1 MAYLDKFLEFCE
13 KVLALD
19 ASVIFSALVDQIGDI
34 VAVAHRE
41 TPFVDEGEAKQYA
54 IQMTIAAILL
64 AHFENRVGSIQ
75 YTVTYHEGIARV
87 TLPVVA
93 GSQKFYVLLLMKPG
107 SDVVSV
113 VKNKVFPFVMSSKAI
128 F

>member
-1 MAYLDKFLEFCE
+1 MAYHDRFLEFCE

-19 ASVIFSALVDQIGDI
+19 ASVIFSALVDHIGDI
-34 VAVAHRE
+34 VALAHRE
-41 TPFVDEGEAKQYA
+41 TPFVDEREAKQYA

-87 TLPVVA
+87 TLPVAA
-93 GSQKFYVLLLMKPG
+93 GGQKFYVLLLMEPG

-113 VKNKVFPFVMSSKAI
+113 VKNKVSPFVMSFKEI